1 MPNKIDITQTNAQ
14 LYNYITVWS
23 GSNFTGPVRS
33 VPIYNSSGTS
43 SVAQAIS
50 DEYYLVRRGGEII
63 WAPIVSGGG
72 STLMFSLS
80 PLTEE
85 SSNEPIGYVSVGKGL
100 VSDSFFFQDVERI
113 FDFVRIGTGNTFDAL
128 AFQDVE
134 RIFDF
139 VRIGTGNTFDA
150 LAFQDVERVFDF
162 NRIDIG
168 TFNVITGQETEA
180 LAIYATPPR
189 DVTFYDSIFNDSES
203 LLFSRVDI
211 GTFNVI
217 TGQETEA
224 LAIYATPPRDVT
236 FYDSIFNDSES
247 LLFSR
252 VDIGTINVITGQET
266 EALAI
271 YATPPR
277 DVTFYDSVFRDNESL
292 LFVRPNVGLSSDTY
306 FFNDSES
313 ISFLNIDKTT
323 NSSGGIFV

>member
-85 SSNEPIGYVSVGKGL
+85 SSNEPIGYFSAGKGIL
-100 VSDSFFFQDVERI
+100 SDSFFFR
-113 FDFVRIGTGNTFDAL
+113 
-128 AFQDVE
+128 
-134 RIFDF
+134 
-139 VRIGTGNTFDA
+139 
-150 LAFQDVERVFDF
+150 DVERVFDF
-162 NRIDIG
+162 NRISRGRPYDSFFFRDVERIFDFNRIDIG
-168 TFNVITGQETEA
+168 TLNVITGQETEA

-189 DVTFYDSIFNDSES
+189 DVTFYDSIF
-203 LLFSRVDI
+203 
-211 GTFNVI
+211 
-217 TGQETEA
+217 
-224 LAIYATPPRDVT
+224 
-236 FYDSIFNDSES
+236 
-247 LLFSR
+247 
-252 VDIGTINVITGQET
+252 
-266 EALAI
+266 
-271 YATPPR
+271 
-277 DVTFYDSVFRDNESL
+277 RDNESL
-292 LFVRPNVGLSSDTY
+292 LFVRPSIGLSANTY

>member
-1 MPNKIDITQTNAQ
+1 MPNKIDITQTNTQ

-23 GSNFTGPVRS
+23 GSNLIGPARS

-85 SSNEPIGYVSVGKGL
+85 SSNEPIGYISAGKGL
-100 VSDSFFFQDVERI
+100 VSDRFF
-113 FDFVRIGTGNTFDAL
+113 
-128 AFQDVE
+128 
-134 RIFDF
+134 
-139 VRIGTGNTFDA
+139 
-150 LAFQDVERVFDF
+150 FQDVERVFDF
-162 NRIDIG
+162 KRISRGNPFDSFFFRDVERIFDFKRISVGNTYDSFAFHDVERIFDFTRIDIG
-168 TFNVITGQETEA
+168 TLNVITGQETEA

-189 DVTFYDSIFNDSES
+189 DVTFYDGVFTDNES

-211 GTFNVI
+211 GTLNTI

-236 FYDSIFNDSES
+236 FYDGIF
-247 LLFSR
+247 
-252 VDIGTINVITGQET
+252 T
-266 EALAI
+266 
-271 YATPPR
+271 
-277 DVTFYDSVFRDNESL
+277 DNESL
-292 LFVRPNVGLSSDTY
+292 LFS
-306 FFNDSES
+306 
-313 ISFLNIDKTT
+313 NIDKTI
-323 NSSGGIFV
+323 NSSGGTFV

>member
-1 MPNKIDITQTNAQ
+1 MPNKIDITQTNTQ

-23 GSNFTGPVRS
+23 GSNLTGPVRS
-33 VPIYNSSGTS
+33 VPIYNSSGTA

-85 SSNEPIGYVSVGKGL
+85 SSNEPIGYVSAGKGIL
-100 VSDSFFFQDVERI
+100 SDSFFFQDVETIFNFNRI
-113 FDFVRIGTGNTFDAL
+113 STGNPFDAL
-128 AFQDVE
+128 P
-134 RIFDF
+134 
-139 VRIGTGNTFDA
+139 
-150 LAFQDVERVFDF
+150 FQDVERVFDF

-168 TFNVITGQETEA
+168 TLNAITGQETEALAIYATPPRDVTFYNGVFGDVERIFDFTRIDVGALNVIIGQETEA

-203 LLFSRVDI
+203 
-211 GTFNVI
+211 
-217 TGQETEA
+217 
-224 LAIYATPPRDVT
+224 
-236 FYDSIFNDSES
+236 
-247 LLFSR
+247 
-252 VDIGTINVITGQET
+252 
-266 EALAI
+266 
-271 YATPPR
+271 
-277 DVTFYDSVFRDNESL
+277 
-292 LFVRPNVGLSSDTY
+292 
-306 FFNDSES
+306 

>member
-1 MPNKIDITQTNAQ
+1 MPNKIDITQTNTQ

-23 GSNFTGPVRS
+23 GSNLIGPARS

-85 SSNEPIGYVSVGKGL
+85 SSNEPIGYISAGKGL

-113 FDFVRIGTGNTFDAL
+113 FNFNRISTVNPYDSFF
-128 AFQDVE
+128 FQDVE

-139 VRIGTGNTFDA
+139 KRISTGNPFDS
-150 LAFQDVERVFDF
+150 FFFRDVERIFDF

-168 TFNVITGQETEA
+168 TVNAIAGQETEA

-189 DVTFYDSIFNDSES
+189 DVTFYDGVFRDVERIFD
-203 LLFSRVDI
+203 FTRIDV
-211 GTFNVI
+211 GTLNVI
-217 TGQETEA
+217 IGQETEA

-236 FYDSIFNDSES
+236 FYD
-247 LLFSR
+247 
-252 VDIGTINVITGQET
+252 G
-266 EALAI
+266 
-271 YATPPR
+271 
-277 DVTFYDSVFRDNESL
+277 VFRDGETIYD
-292 LFVRPNVGLSSDTY
+292 FTRIDVGT
-306 FFNDSES
+306 
-313 ISFLNIDKTT
+313 
-323 NSSGGIFV
+323 

>member
-1 MPNKIDITQTNAQ
+1 MPNKIDITQTNTQ

-23 GSNFTGPVRS
+23 GSNLTGPVRS
-33 VPIYNSSGTS
+33 VPIYNSSGTA

-85 SSNEPIGYVSVGKGL
+85 SSNEPIGYVSAGKGIL
-100 VSDSFFFQDVERI
+100 SDSFFFQDVARI
-113 FDFVRIGTGNTFDAL
+113 FDFVRIGTGNTSNSFF
-128 AFQDVE
+128 FQDVE
-134 RIFDF
+134 TIF
-139 VRIGTGNTFDA
+139 N
-150 LAFQDVERVFDF
+150 F

-189 DVTFYDSIFNDSES
+189 DVTFYNGVIRDNES
-203 LLFSRVDI
+203 LDFTRIDVGALNVII
-211 GTFNVI
+211 GQETEALAIYATPPRDVTFYDGVFRDNEYLDFTRIDVGTLNVI
-217 TGQETEA
+217 TGEETEA

-247 LLFSR
+247 
-252 VDIGTINVITGQET
+252 
-266 EALAI
+266 
-271 YATPPR
+271 
-277 DVTFYDSVFRDNESL
+277 
-292 LFVRPNVGLSSDTY
+292 
-306 FFNDSES
+306 

>member
-1 MPNKIDITQTNAQ
+1 MPNKIDITQTNTQ

-23 GSNFTGPVRS
+23 GSNLIGPARS

-85 SSNEPIGYVSVGKGL
+85 SSNEPIGYVSAGKGL
-100 VSDSFFFQDVERI
+100 VSDSFFFQDVERV
-113 FDFVRIGTGNTFDAL
+113 FDFKRISTGNPFDS
-128 AFQDVE
+128 FFFRDVE
-134 RIFDF
+134 RI
-139 VRIGTGNTFDA
+139 
-150 LAFQDVERVFDF
+150 FDF

-168 TFNVITGQETEA
+168 TVNAIAGQETEALAIYVTPPRDVTFYDGVFRDVETIFDFTRIDVGTLNVIIGQETEA

-189 DVTFYDSIFNDSES
+189 DVTFYDGVFGDGES
-203 LLFSRVDI
+203 LLFTKVDI
-211 GTFNVI
+211 GTINAI
-217 TGQETEA
+217 IGQETES
-224 LAIYATPPRDVT
+224 LGIYATPPRDVT
-236 FYDSIFNDSES
+236 FYD
-247 LLFSR
+247 
-252 VDIGTINVITGQET
+252 G
-266 EALAI
+266 
-271 YATPPR
+271 
-277 DVTFYDSVFRDNESL
+277 VFGD
-292 LFVRPNVGLSSDTY
+292 G
-306 FFNDSES
+306 ES